1 VAIRSPEYAQS
12 TYDRVADGYDDLWS
26 RNVTGPNARLTR
38 DLALQRGER
47 VADLACGT
55 GLYTLEM
62 ARLVQPGEV
71 VGVDY
76 SEGMLAT
83 ARERAEEEGLS
94 LTLVHARAEEF
105 IASAPTRSLD
115 AVSLRFALAYLD
127 WREVLPRIGRT
138 LRPGGRVGVLTSLSS
153 SIPQFAELYNR
164 FRKSPEPAWKLF
176 HHMHHMHRSLG
187 DTWRLYRKLKETF
200 GEPRFITVPDDVE
213 RVAARLR
220 QGGLVASETWT
231 ETIRLWFAS
240 GHDAVAWMEDSGYV
254 THDSLEHVEP
264 VAMRFLERLFAQGL
278 ESFREPRGIP
288 LDLVIG
294 GVIARRD

>member
-1 VAIRSPEYAQS
+1 VAIRLPEYAQLA
-12 TYDRVADGYDDLWS
+12 YDRVADGYDDLWS
-26 RNVTGPNARLTR
+26 RRVAGPNARLTR
-38 DLALQRGER
+38 GLALHRGER

-62 ARLVQPGEV
+62 ARLVAPGEV

-105 IASAPTRSLD
+105 IGGAPPHSLD

-127 WREVLPRIGRT
+127 WRDVLPRIGRT
-138 LRPGGRVGVLTSLSS
+138 LRPGGRVGVLTSLASS
-153 SIPQFAELYNR
+153 VPQFAELYNR

-176 HHMHHMHRSLG
+176 QHTHRSLG
-187 DTWRLYRKLKETF
+187 ETWRLYRKLKETF
-200 GEPRFITVPDDVE
+200 GEPRFITVPDDVGQ
-213 RVAARLR
+213 VAEGLAR
-220 QGGLVASETWT
+220 GGLTATESWT
-231 ETIRLWFAS
+231 ESIRLWFAS
-240 GHDAVAWMEDSGYV
+240 GHAAVAWMEDSGYV

-264 VAMRFLERLFAQGL
+264 VAMRFLERLFAEGM
-278 ESFREPRGIP
+278 ESFRGPRGVP
-288 LDLVIG
+288 LDLVVG
-294 GVIARRD
+294 GVIARRG

>member
-83 ARERAEEEGLS
+83 ARERAEDEGLS

-176 HHMHHMHRSLG
+176 QHMHHMHRSLG

-213 RVAARLR
+213 QVAARLGR
-220 QGGLVASETWT
+220 GGLVASETWT

-240 GHDAVAWMEDSGYV
+240 GDDAVAWMEDSGYV

>member
-1 VAIRSPEYAQS
+1 VAIHLPEYAQLA
-12 TYDRVADGYDDLWS
+12 YDRVADGYDDLWS
-26 RNVTGPNARLTR
+26 RRVAVPNARLTR
-38 DLALQRGER
+38 GLALQRGER

-62 ARLVQPGEV
+62 ARLVAPGEV

-83 ARERAEEEGLS
+83 ARERAEEEDLS
-94 LTLVHARAEEF
+94 LTLVHARAEDF
-105 IASAPTRSLD
+105 IASAPARSLD

-138 LRPGGRVGVLTSLSS
+138 LRPGGRVGVLTSLAS

-176 HHMHHMHRSLG
+176 QHMHRSHRSLG

-200 GEPRFITVPDDVE
+200 GEPRFISVPDGVE
-213 RVAARLR
+213 RVAARLAK
-220 QGGLVASETWT
+220 GGLTVTDTWT

-240 GHDAVAWMEDSGYV
+240 GDDAVAWMEDSGYA
-254 THDSLEHVEP
+254 THDSLQHVEP

-288 LDLVIG
+288 VDLVIG

>member
-1 VAIRSPEYAQS
+1 MAIHLPEYGQLA
-12 TYDRVADGYDDLWS
+12 YDRVADGYDDLWS
-26 RNVTGPNARLTR
+26 RRVAGPNARLTR

-62 ARLVQPGEV
+62 ARLVAPGEV

-76 SEGMLAT
+76 SDGMLAT

-105 IASAPTRSLD
+105 IGSAPARSLD

-127 WREVLPRIGRT
+127 WRDVLPRIGRT
-138 LRPGGRVGVLTSLSS
+138 LRPGGRVGVLTSLTS
-153 SIPQFAELYNR
+153 SIPQFAEHYNR

-176 HHMHHMHRSLG
+176 QHTHRSLG
-187 DTWRLYRKLKETF
+187 ETWRLYRKLKETF
-200 GEPRFITVPDDVE
+200 GEPRFITVPDDVGQ
-213 RVAARLR
+213 VAEGLAR
-220 QGGLVASETWT
+220 GGLAANETWT
-231 ETIRLWFAS
+231 ETIRLWFES
-240 GHDAVAWMEDSGYV
+240 GGDAVAWMEDSGYV

-264 VAMRFLERLFAQGL
+264 VAMRFLERLFAEGM
-278 ESFREPRGIP
+278 ESFREPRGVP
-288 LDLVIG
+288 LDLVVG
-294 GVIARRD
+294 GVIARRG

>member
-1 VAIRSPEYAQS
+1 MAIRSPEYAQS

-38 DLALQRGER
+38 GLALQRGER

-62 ARLVQPGEV
+62 ARLVEPGEV

-94 LTLVHARAEEF
+94 LTLVHARAEEY
-105 IASAPTRSLD
+105 IASAPARSLD

-176 HHMHHMHRSLG
+176 QHMHRSLG
-187 DTWRLYRKLKETF
+187 DTWRLYRKLRETF
-200 GEPRFITVPDDVE
+200 GEPRFISVPDDAE
-213 RVAARLR
+213 QVAARLG
-220 QGGLVASETWT
+220 QGGLTASETWT
-231 ETIRLWFAS
+231 ETIRLWFAT
-240 GHDAVAWMEDSGYV
+240 GDDAVAWMEDSGYV
-254 THDSLEHVEP
+254 THDSLQHVEP
-264 VAMRFLERLFAQGL
+264 VAMRFLERLFAQGM

>member
-1 VAIRSPEYAQS
+1 MAIRSPEYAQT

-26 RNVTGPNARLTR
+26 RNVSGPNARLTR
-38 DLALQRGER
+38 GLALQRGER

-105 IASAPTRSLD
+105 IASAPARSLD

-127 WREVLPRIGRT
+127 WREVLPRIGAV

-176 HHMHHMHRSLG
+176 QHMHRSLG

-200 GEPRFITVPDDVE
+200 GEPRFISVPDDVE
-213 RVAARLR
+213 QVAARLR
-220 QGGLVASETWT
+220 QGGLTASDAWT

-240 GHDAVAWMEDSGYV
+240 GVAAVAWMEDSGYV

-264 VAMRFLERLFAQGL
+264 VAMRFLERLFAQGM